1 MMMRFTLGSATRRS
15 AGLAVLTLFAATALA
30 SCSSSSGAAGG
41 AGGAGVASAGSGK
54 CADSKIAFLILD
66 AANPWV
72 GTLADG
78 GKAEAEKRG
87 AKIDV
92 LNGALDTA
100 TQVSQLQQAVA
111 DGVDG
116 ILIETV
122 EADGVVPAVQ
132 QANRAGIPVVAVN
145 SGVGAG
151 AEVVTFVGVDQK
163 DYGRGLAKLAI
174 QAKPGGGKVAII
186 RGVAGNPIEVDRTAG
201 IKEVLAQNAG
211 YQTVAE
217 VTDSWNNDD
226 NLAAVQD
233 LLNKYPKGSLDVIIA
248 EGPEV
253 YVGAQYAAS
262 VGRNDVKFIAGDF
275 PVQVRDAI
283 NKGTVYGTVLQDGAE
298 QGQRGVDAL
307 CNWIEGK
314 TDQVKRPT
322 DFVTLPLVTKDNL
335 SDYSTSWNW

>member
-1 MMMRFTLGSATRRS
+1 MMRSAQRSMTTRGV
-15 AGLAVLTLFAATALA
+15 GLAVLAFAAASTLT
-30 SCSSSSGAAGG
+30 SCSSSSNAAASAGG
-41 AGGAGVASAGSGK
+41 AASAGSGQ
-54 CADSKIAFLILD
+54 CSDSKIAFLILD

-72 GTLADG
+72 ATLADG

-87 AKIDV
+87 AEIDV

-132 QANRAGIPVVAVN
+132 QANSAGIPVVAVN

-151 AEVVTFVGVDQK
+151 ADVVTFVGVDQK
-163 DYGRGLAKLAI
+163 DYGRGLAKLAM

-201 IKEVLAQNAG
+201 IKEVLAG
-211 YQTVAE
+211 DPSYQVVAE

-233 LLNKYPKGSLDVIIA
+233 LLNKYPKGSLDVIVA

-253 YVGAQYAAS
+253 YIGAEYAAS
-262 VGRNDVKFIAGDF
+262 VGRDDVKFIAGDY

-283 NKGTVYGTVLQDGAE
+283 DKGTVYGTVLQDGAE

-314 TDQVKRPT
+314 QDQVKRPT
-322 DFVTLPLVTKDNL
+322 DFVELPLVTKDNL
-335 SDYSTSWNW
+335 TEYSTSWNW